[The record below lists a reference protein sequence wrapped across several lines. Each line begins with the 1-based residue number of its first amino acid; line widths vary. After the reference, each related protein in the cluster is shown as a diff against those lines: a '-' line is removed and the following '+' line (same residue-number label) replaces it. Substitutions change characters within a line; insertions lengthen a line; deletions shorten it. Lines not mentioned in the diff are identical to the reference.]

1 MHILPLKIL
10 LVDDHPST
18 REGVKTV
25 LRTDSSFRV
34 VGEAG
39 SRKEA
44 LDLAANNV
52 TDVMMLDIELNDGN
66 DNGIDFTRQLQALHP
81 QIDILIYSLHIDDKH
96 VLQAKKAG
104 AKGYLYKS
112 ASAAEILDAF
122 HRIACGQLAFPKIFQ
137 PELSQP
143 ELLLTPV
150 ERIVLW
156 LSGHREYNTAGIAAR
171 MRISETTVNTHRH
184 NIWQKLRSVF
194 PEEQTSNPNLLV
206 ILGVEYRLRC
216 PEYPSE

>member
-18 REGVKTV
+18 REGVKAV

-52 TDVMMLDIELNDGN
+52 IDVMMLDIELNDGN
-66 DNGIDFTRQLQALHP
+66 DNGIEFTRQLQALHP
-81 QIDILIYSLHIDDKH
+81 QIDILIYSFHTDDKH
-96 VLQAKKAG
+96 VLQAKEAG

-112 ASAAEILDAF
+112 TPAVEILGAF
-122 HRIACGQLAFPKIFQ
+122 HRIACGQLAFPKILQ

-156 LSGHREYNTAGIAAR
+156 LTGHREYNTARIAAE
-171 MRISETTVNTHRH
+171 MDIAEATVSTHRH

-206 ILGVEYRLRC
+206 ILGVEYRLRW
-216 PEYPSE
+216 P